1 MTGKSKPV
9 IRRVA
14 LLVLVAVFG
23 IYLILY
29 GSGALE
35 NSTGELALPTIHTT
49 GTLTEVSTT
58 ETVVATATATET
70 LVPTAT
76 IGPSGEWTVNDT
88 TPNYDPNDPYG
99 VKFGMAGMGIILLF
113 VLINGLFGLVFKS
126 KGGGG
131 S

>member
-1 MTGKSKPV
+1 MTGKRKTVFRRAVV
-9 IRRVA
+9 ILG
-14 LLVLVAVFG
+14 LLAVFG

-49 GTLTEVSTT
+49 GTLTVSTT
-58 ETVVATATATET
+58 ETVTPTPTATATATA
-70 LVPTAT
+70 TAT

-88 TPNYDPNDPYG
+88 TPNYDPNDPLG
-99 VKFGMAGMGIILLF
+99 VKFGMTGMGIILLF
-113 VLINGLFGLVFKS
+113 VLINGLFGSLFKS